1 MRIIWKAFGTLYFA
15 TLLMLIGSSLL
26 NTYLGLHLAKSGEA
40 DFWVGALMAA
50 NYFGLVIGGRVGHRL
65 IARVG
70 HIRAYVACAG
80 VMTAAVLGHGL
91 IDELYLWL
99 AFRVLIGM
107 GLMCQ
112 YMVIE
117 SWLNEQAEAS
127 ERGKVFSG
135 YMLASF
141 SGQVLG
147 QLALRLQADLGVEL
161 LLLVALC
168 FALCL
173 VPVALTGR
181 LHPKALTPVAF
192 SPMFFFKRVPQSLTT
207 MVIAGLI
214 TGSFYGLAP
223 LYAMR
228 QGLDTGHISLFM
240 SICVLAGLLAQAPL
254 GWLSDRYDR
263 ALLICGSAVLLAV
276 AALPLAF
283 LPKVPLLLLYVCG
296 FTVCL
301 LQFCLYPLAVAFSN
315 DHMEAERRVEL
326 SAMLLITYGVGAC
339 IGPLLCGFLMRLF
352 GANMLYVFASLFAV
366 LLALRVRPASVTHQ
380 HQASDAPLQHVA
392 VPGDLNHS
400 SLATALDPRV
410 DEQLVEEQM
419 QTNPEQEIQQTAM
432 EP

>member
-15 TLLMLIGSSLL
+15 ALLMLVGSSLL
-26 NTYLGLHLAKSGEA
+26 NTYLGLYLSQNGAA

-80 VMTAAVLGHGL
+80 VMTAAVLGHGFFN
-91 IDELYLWL
+91 ELSLWL
-99 AFRVLIGM
+99 VFRVLIGV

-117 SWLNEQAEAS
+117 SWLNEQAAAN

-135 YMLASF
+135 YMLATF
-141 SGQVLG
+141 SGQLLG
-147 QLALRLQADLGVEL
+147 QLALRLQPDLGIEL

-181 LHPKALTPVAF
+181 LHPKPLHPVAF
-192 SPMFFFKRVPQSLTT
+192 SPLFFFKRVPQSLTT
-207 MVIAGLI
+207 MVISGLI

-223 LYAMR
+223 LYAKR
-228 QGLDTGHISLFM
+228 QGFDTEHISLFM
-240 SICVLAGLLAQAPL
+240 AVCVLAGLLAQAPL
-254 GWLSDRYDR
+254 GWLSDRYER
-263 ALLICGSAVLLAV
+263 SGLIFGAALLLALS
-276 AALPLAF
+276 ALPLAF
-283 LPKVPLLLLYVCG
+283 LPKIPLTVLFACG
-296 FTVCL
+296 FSVCL

-315 DHMEAERRVEL
+315 DHIEAERRVEL

-339 IGPLLCGFLMRLF
+339 IGPLLCGFLMDLY
-352 GANMLYVFASLFAV
+352 GAHMLYVFASLCAL
-366 LLALRVRPASVTHQ
+366 LLALWVRPAKVTHQ

-392 VPGDLNHS
+392 VPADLNNS
-400 SLATALDPRV
+400 PLAAALDPRV
-410 DEQLVEEQM
+410 DEQLIEEQM
-419 QTNPEQEIQQTAM
+419 QDSEEEKLQKAAI